1 MYKYAFS
8 LFMQFCGL
16 KEGESSRYDDMLTV
30 MQQQDKPKIEDKI
43 RDYITLHTSK
53 TVMKRKRIRS
63 ICTKN

>member
-1 MYKYAFS
+1 VASK
-8 LFMQFCGL
+8 
-16 KEGESSRYDDMLTV
+16 KEKVADMMV